1 MNNNKKKEILKNIN
15 DFDAV
20 SLYPSAMI
28 RLNGFLQGI
37 PKIITNTNYNDL
49 INKDGYFVEILIK
62 KVGIKRNFSLMSYKD
77 ENGIRYFNNEMEN
90 KTMFVDNITL
100 EDLIEYHHIE
110 FDIVRGYYFDEGYNT
125 KIKEVINFLFNE
137 RLKKKNEKNP
147 IEIVYKL
154 IMNSSYGK
162 TIMKPVEEKSIFFD
176 NEYKSDIYIQR
187 NYNWIKSYLK
197 FNNKIK
203 IDTINT
209 IDEHFNM
216 SHIGCQILS
225 MSKRIM
231 NELMCLAED
240 NNIILYYQDTDS
252 IHIEDDDIK
261 NLEKIYNDKYGRE
274 LIGKSMGQFHSDFV
288 MKGAKNIISTKLI
301 TLGKKSYCDV
311 LQGYKLETKKYGI
324 DEINNISL
332 FNKNGDNY
340 SIGDDLIDKY
350 GDIQYKNNIELD
362 ENNNK
367 IIIQDYHFRMK
378 GIP

>member
-1 MNNNKKKEILKNIN
+1 
-15 DFDAV
+15 
-20 SLYPSAMI
+20 
-28 RLNGFLQGI
+28 
-37 PKIITNTNYNDL
+37 
-49 INKDGYFVEILIK
+49 
-62 KVGIKRNFSLMSYKD
+62 
-77 ENGIRYFNNEMEN
+77 
-90 KTMFVDNITL
+90 
-100 EDLIEYHHIE
+100 
-110 FDIVRGYYFDEGYNT
+110 
-125 KIKEVINFLFNE
+125 
-137 RLKKKNEKNP
+137 
-147 IEIVYKL
+147 
-154 IMNSSYGK
+154 
-162 TIMKPVEEKSIFFD
+162 MKPIEEKSIFFD

-311 LQGYKLETKKYGI
+311 LEGYKLETKKYGI

-332 FNKNGDNY
+332 FNKNGDIY

-350 GDIQYKNNIELD
+350 GDVQYKNNIELD

-378 GIP
+378 GIPQDILINRVKNSFLKNEKSYDNIYDLYQGLLSGDKITFNLLDNGSKNDRLQLKFNKDYSISVMDEFNRMISF